1 MTFIDDDFMLDT
13 EQAKALY
20 HDYAKDLPII
30 DYHCHLPPE
39 QVARTLSSTT
49 FTKFGWRAITTSGAP
64 CAPTAC
70 RNTTAPA
77 TPAIGKSFK
86 SGRKPCPTHCATPCT
101 TGLTLS
107 CANLL
112 ALPTAYSARKP
123 PKVFGMSVMKNSPR
137 RSSSRA
143 D

>member
-39 QVARTLSSTT
+39 QVGENTQFDNLYQVWLAGDHY
-49 FTKFGWRAITTSGAP
+49 KWRAMRTNGVSEHYCTGDASDWEKFQKWADTVP
-64 CAPTAC
+64 YTL
-70 RNTTAPA
+70 RN
-77 TPAIGKSFK
+77 
-86 SGRKPCPTHCATPCT
+86 PCT

-137 RSSSRA
+137 RSSARA